1 MSDDSV
7 VYVGTKPT
15 MNYVLAVMTQFQNGA
30 KNVLVKAR
38 GKQISKAVDV
48 VEILKNKFLKEVKV
62 GEISI
67 STETLKAEKGDVNV
81 SVISIPLEK

>member
-67 STETLKAEKGDVNV
+67 STETLKAEKGDINV